1 MPLLFPV
8 AFSSASHH
16 LVHVMT
22 LARTTAGIN
31 MGRPAQLQLKTRSQV
46 EDCSS
51 ARRNWTREEDLAVF
65 VVVQGFCQFKWKANM
80 SV

>member
-22 LARTTAGIN
+22 LMRSKLGIN
-31 MGRPAQLQLKTRSQV
+31 TTDGGGHGQQT
-46 EDCSS
+46 
-51 ARRNWTREEDLAVF
+51 
-65 VVVQGFCQFKWKANM
+65 
-80 SV
+80 